1 MGLLHFIA
9 MLKKDSDESLCDI
22 DKKKNDEK

>member
-9 MLKKDSDESLCDI
+9 MLKKDNDESLCDI